1 MFLSTSADHV
11 THPCGLTT
19 RLAGRAALLLGMGW
33 LVVGMSTVAPA
44 QVTVQTL
51 IGRAVTDD
59 SHASEITSAITRF
72 RDRDVDGCRAMLER
86 VHADDPKVPPPGVM
100 MATLWLSVKQAAAA
114 RAELDQTVTKFPE
127 DPEPYLVLGDLAF
140 QDRMV
145 TDASVLFDRAE
156 ELSAKFT
163 SNAKRKRDFDIRCHA
178 GKAAVH
184 EARGQWDAAL
194 AEIRKW
200 VEIDPDSASARQRLG
215 SALFQLEKPDEAL
228 TAFGEAHDLDG
239 KLPRK
244 EMLLAR
250 LYDQAKKTDKAR
262 ELVEAAVKAA
272 PDDSVVRLGAANWF
286 LAHGDT
292 VAARENGDKA
302 IDLDPKNLEARIVNG
317 TIARVAR
324 DFESAAKFF
333 GEAHSQSPRNFVA
346 SDSLALSLAELPEKE
361 NVQRALEIAETNV
374 AMVKD
379 NQQLQIASLTTLSW
393 VLYKLGRMADAEKIL
408 AQVSQNNA
416 LTADG
421 AYYIAQILSDKGE
434 KEQAQ
439 RLLEQLMTNDPIFA
453 NRAAAEELQAEL
465 KAEAEASAK

>member
-1 MFLSTSADHV
+1 MPSRWITEKLYAHPWLNNACREALERKHAAVGTPEFVVARDACTSVFRDTQKAYVSKVREDLKKLVPFRADGSNSVGLSPLKLRV
-11 THPCGLTT
+11 
-19 RLAGRAALLLGMGW
+19 
-33 LVVGMSTVAPA
+33 
-44 QVTVQTL
+44 
-51 IGRAVTDD
+51 
-59 SHASEITSAITRF
+59 EITS
-72 RDRDVDGCRAMLER
+72 
-86 VHADDPKVPPPGVM
+86 
-100 MATLWLSVKQAAAA
+100 
-114 RAELDQTVTKFPE
+114 
-127 DPEPYLVLGDLAF
+127 
-140 QDRMV
+140 
-145 TDASVLFDRAE
+145 
-156 ELSAKFT
+156 
-163 SNAKRKRDFDIRCHA
+163 
-178 GKAAVH
+178 
-184 EARGQWDAAL
+184 
-194 AEIRKW
+194 
-200 VEIDPDSASARQRLG
+200 
-215 SALFQLEKPDEAL
+215 
-228 TAFGEAHDLDG
+228 
-239 KLPRK
+239 
-244 EMLLAR
+244 R

-272 PDDSVVRLGAANWF
+272 PDDAVVRLGAANWF
-286 LAHGDT
+286 LTHGDT

-324 DFESAAKFF
+324 DFESASKFF
-333 GEAHSQSPRNFVA
+333 GEAHAQSPRNFVA

-361 NVQRALEIAETNV
+361 NIQRALEIAETNV

-408 AQVSQNNA
+408 AQVSQNNS

-453 NRAAAEELQAEL
+453 NRAAAEELQAAL

>member
-1 MFLSTSADHV
+1 MMLSRRLPSSSARPSEQGD
-11 THPCGLTT
+11 LSR
-19 RLAGRAALLLGMGW
+19 RLAFFIAAGLMA
-33 LVVGMSTVAPA
+33 VGLATTASA

-59 SHASEITSAITRF
+59 SHANEVNSAITRF
-72 RDRDVDGCRAMLER
+72 RERDVDGCRAMLER
-86 VHADDPKVPPPGVM
+86 VYDDDPKVPPPGVM
-100 MATLWLSVKQAAAA
+100 MATLWLSVKQVAAA
-114 RAELDQTVTKFPE
+114 RAELDQTVTKFPD

-145 TDASVLFDRAE
+145 TDAAVLFDRAAE
-156 ELSAKFT
+156 MTAKYEV
-163 SNAKRKRDFDIRCHA
+163 NAKRKRDFEIRVHA
-178 GKAAVH
+178 GKAAVY
-184 EARGQWDAAL
+184 EARGKWDDAL

-200 VEIDPDSASARQRLG
+200 VDIDPDSASAKQRLG
-215 SALFQLEKPDEAL
+215 SALFQLEKPEEAL
-228 TAFGEAHDLDG
+228 VAFGEAHQLDG

-250 LYDQAKKTDKAR
+250 LYDQAKKVDKAR
-262 ELVEAAVKAA
+262 ELVDAAVKEA
-272 PDDSVVRLGAANWF
+272 PDDAAVRLGAANWF
-286 LAHGDT
+286 LSHGDT
-292 VAARENGDKA
+292 AAARVNGDKA
-302 IDLDPKNLEARIVNG
+302 IELDPKNLEARIVNG

-324 DFESAAKFF
+324 DFEGASKLF

-346 SDSLALSLAELPEKE
+346 SDSLALVLAELPEKE

-379 NQQLQIASLTTLSW
+379 NPQLQVTSLTTLSW

-408 AQVSQNNA
+408 AQISQNNA
-416 LTADG
+416 LSADG

-434 KEQAQ
+434 KEQAL

-465 KAEAEASAK
+465 KAETEGSSK

>member
-1 MFLSTSADHV
+1 MLLFSRPNRVPSACRRV
-11 THPCGLTT
+11 ATGTT
-19 RLAGRAALLLGMGW
+19 RALLLLGAG
-33 LVVGMSTVAPA
+33 LLAVGMPASAPA

-59 SHASEITSAITRF
+59 AHANEVNGAITRF
-72 RDRDVDGCRAMLER
+72 RDRDIDGCRAMLER

-100 MATLWLSVKQAAAA
+100 MATLWLSVKQVAAA
-114 RAELDQTVTKFPE
+114 RAELDQTVTKFPD
-127 DPEPYLVLGDLAF
+127 DPEPFLVLGDLAF
-140 QDRMV
+140 QERMV
-145 TDASVLFDRAE
+145 TDAAVLFDRAE
-156 ELSAKFT
+156 ELAAKFD
-163 SNAKRKRDFDIRCHA
+163 SNAKRKRDFEIRCHA

-184 EARGQWDAAL
+184 EARGQWETAL
-194 AEIRKW
+194 ADIQKW
-200 VEIDPDSASARQRLG
+200 VEIDPDSASAKQRLG
-215 SALFQLEKPDEAL
+215 SAYFQLDKPDEAL

-250 LYDQAKKTDKAR
+250 LYDQGKKVDKAR
-262 ELVEAAVKAA
+262 KLVEAAVQAA
-272 PDDSVVRLGAANWF
+272 PEDAAVRLGAANWF

-302 IDLDPKNLEARIVNG
+302 LDLDPKNLEARIVNG

-324 DFESAAKFF
+324 DFESASKLF

-346 SDSLALSLAELPEKE
+346 SDSLALVLAELPQKE

-379 NQQLQIASLTTLSW
+379 NPQLQVASLTTLSW

-453 NRAAAEELQAEL
+453 NRKAAEDLQAEL
-465 KAEAEASAK
+465 KAEVSPKE